1 MQKNITIHVTLKR
14 KRQTIR
20 QIFGTNIKT
29 WTKNNRQLLL
39 NVRFSLL
46 RLGQQFSR
54 AVNVPLV
61 RPSVSQTGSQS
72 QSINQSII
80 HLIPGLQ
87 VWFGKRKVRFGLGI
101 LLD

>member
-1 MQKNITIHVTLKR
+1 MLHSKERDKQLDR
-14 KRQTIR
+14 YLAQTFR
-20 QIFGTNIKT
+20 HGHK
-29 WTKNNRQLLL
+29 TKNNRQLLL

-46 RLGQQFSR
+46 RLEQQFLR

-61 RPSVSQTGSQS
+61 RPSVSQTVSQS

-80 HLIPGLQ
+80 YLIPGLQ

>member
-1 MQKNITIHVTLKR
+1 MLRSKEKDKQFDRYLA
-14 KRQTIR
+14 QTFR
-20 QIFGTNIKT
+20 HGHK
-29 WTKNNRQLLL
+29 TKNNRQLLL